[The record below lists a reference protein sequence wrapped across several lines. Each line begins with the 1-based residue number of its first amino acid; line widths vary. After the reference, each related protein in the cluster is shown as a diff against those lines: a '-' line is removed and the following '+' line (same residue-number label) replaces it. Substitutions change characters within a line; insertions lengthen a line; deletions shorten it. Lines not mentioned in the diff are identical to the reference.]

1 MMVLCYLLDTI
12 RNSTR
17 PQISGRDTIK
27 ILPTR
32 KQQTGDPEII
42 ESSKILEFW
51 DFENSRPM
59 GFCSR
64 ETLQATESLLEVL
77 WVNQVH

>member
-1 MMVLCYLLDTI
+1 MINYAYVDLTYDGVMLPIGHDTEFD
-12 RNSTR
+12 RA
-17 PQISGRDTIK
+17 QISGRNTIK

-42 ESSKILEFW
+42 ESSKILEFR

-64 ETLQATESLLEVL
+64 ETLQATE
-77 WVNQVH
+77 